1 MQLVNKIPPMIEEPN
16 KFQIDW
22 ERGFLPSRDPLRSLS
37 EDFIVWEEMGRQLPK
52 LLATGKIRVILG
64 RLPVP
69 DIDVLKT
76 DAELERAM
84 LLLSYFGHGYVWG
97 EPEPPDHIPSNIA
110 VPWYR
115 VAKRLGR
122 PPVLSYASYALN
134 NWRRIDPEGPVSLG
148 NIVLLQNFLGGMDE
162 EWFIL
167 VHVAIESKAAQALRA
182 AIDTQKAVL
191 EDHPRLLDQQLVVL
205 SAGLEQMYKILLR
218 MPEHCDPFIYFHRVR
233 PYIHGWK
240 DHPALPEG
248 LIYEGVRA
256 YEGKPQHFR
265 GETGAQSAII
275 PSMDAALGIQHADD
289 PLRPYLMEMRDYMP
303 PKHKTFIEAVER
315 GPSVRQYVRENLK
328 DHPSLKES
336 YNECVKGVERFRSKH
351 LEYAALYVQ
360 KQSLRSPYN
369 PTERGT
375 GGTPFLPY
383 LKKHRDETSKHKLE

>member
-1 MQLVNKIPPMIEEPN
+1 MPLVNKIPPIVEELSD
-16 KFQIDW
+16 FQVDAD
-22 ERGFLPSRDPLRSLS
+22 RGFLPSKDPLRALS
-37 EDFIVWEEMGRQLPK
+37 EDFMVWEEMGQQLPK
-52 LLATGKIRVILG
+52 LLVSGKIRSILG

-69 DIDVLKT
+69 DMDALKT
-76 DAELERAM
+76 DAEFERAM

-97 EPEPPDHIPSNIA
+97 EPKPPDHIPSNIA

-148 NIVLLQNFLGGMDE
+148 NIVLLQNFLGGIDE

-182 AIDTQKAVL
+182 AVNAQNAVL
-191 EDHPRLLDQQLVVL
+191 NDLPRQLDQHLVVL
-205 SAGLEQMYKILLR
+205 AAGVEKMYKILLR

-240 DHPALPEG
+240 DHPALQDG
-248 LIYEGVRA
+248 MIYEGVRE
-256 YEGKPQHFR
+256 YEGRPQKFR

-289 PLRPYLMEMRDYMP
+289 PLRPYLMEMRNYMP
-303 PKHKTFIEAVER
+303 PRQKTFIEAVEK
-315 GPSVRQYVRENLK
+315 GPSIRRYVQENLK
-328 DHPSLKES
+328 NHPSLRKS
-336 YNECVKGVERFRSKH
+336 YNECVGWVERFRSKH

-360 KQSLRSPYN
+360 KQSIRSPYN
-369 PTERGT
+369 PTERGLMD
-375 GGTPFLPY
+375 GQ
-383 LKKHRDETSKHKLE
+383 